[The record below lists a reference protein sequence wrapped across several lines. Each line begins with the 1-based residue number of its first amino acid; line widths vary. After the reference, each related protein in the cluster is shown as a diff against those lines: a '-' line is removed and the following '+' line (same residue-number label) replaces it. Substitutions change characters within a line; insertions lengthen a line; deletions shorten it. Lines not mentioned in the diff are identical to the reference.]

1 MEANF
6 RLERAW
12 GSWTNG
18 PEQLEGEGEHVEIAE
33 GKEAFKDLGGH
44 VRRTQDPT

>member
-6 RLERAW
+6 PLKRTRD
-12 GSWTNG
+12 SWTNG
-18 PEQLEGEGEHVEIAE
+18 PEQLEGEFEHLEIPE
-33 GKEAFKDLGGH
+33 SKEAFKDLGGH